1 MSVISEVTREL
12 FAFTK
17 DECFRLPILSTGKN
31 PNQTLVRDSKKPDD
45 LSLAADNEL
54 KEDQYVAVP
63 QAFLHLAPSHSYDG
77 VTASIPYGLKVQCLK
92 NIDDWLLVRTG
103 SIKGW
108 ILKENLKSYQDI
120 FPEFVD
126 GQVYSADSDT
136 ALKLRQ
142 FIQDEFYGGGAG
154 VPCTPAE
161 YVWYR
166 LVSEGRSFSWLP
178 LRPRTVGRWSHL
190 LVTSDSVLIS
200 EVPITGAIMEYTK
213 SGIGYLWYVDAV
225 DKEESLVISGIDG
238 ANSRFTRRSIK
249 KIDWKKYSPRFICP
263 L

>member
-12 FAFTK
+12 YAFTK
-17 DECFRLPILSTGKN
+17 EECARLPILA
-31 PNQTLVRDSKKPDD
+31 PSKKPSRTLIPNDKRSDALLLSESSEIEED
-45 LSLAADNEL
+45 L
-54 KEDQYVAVP
+54 YVAVP
-63 QAFLHLAPSHSYDG
+63 QALSHLAPSHSYDG
-77 VTASIPYGLKVQCLK
+77 VTAIIPYGASVQCLK
-92 NIDDWLLVRTG
+92 DRGDWVLIRTG

-108 ILKENLKSYQDI
+108 MLRENLKTYQEV
-120 FPEFVD
+120 FPEFAE
-126 GQVYSADSDT
+126 GQKYPADSQT
-136 ALKLRQ
+136 AIKLRQ

-154 VPCTPAE
+154 VVCSPAE

-166 LVSEGRSFSWLP
+166 LLRESRTFPWLP
-178 LRPRTVGRWSHL
+178 LRPRTVGRWAHL
-190 LVTSDSVLIS
+190 LATSDAVLVS
-200 EVPITGAIMEYTK
+200 EVPITGAVMEYNK